1 MIETA
6 QKLVSGSVI
15 RLHPG
20 DNVVV
25 ACKDIGLGEPVPSEN
40 IVSQSQVSAG
50 YKLATRPIAQGDP
63 VLKYNVTIGFA
74 ASDIPAGMMVHSHN
88 IKFEEFDRDYAHHSE
103 FKPIDLL
110 PAAQRASFQGIV
122 RADGSVA
129 TRNYIGILSTVNC
142 SATVVRK
149 IADWFTAERLAD
161 YPNVDG
167 VVSFAHSLGC
177 GMEMTGEPMQL
188 LRRTMAGYARHAN
201 LAGALIVLPSA
212 HQ

>member
-15 RLHPG
+15 RLHPD

-110 PAAQRASFQGIV
+110 PAAQRASFEGIV
-122 RADGSVA
+122 RADGRVA

-142 SATVVRK
+142 SATEIGR
-149 IADWFTAERLAD
+149 ASCRER
-161 YPNVDG
+161 V
-167 VVSFAHSLGC
+167 
-177 GMEMTGEPMQL
+177 
-188 LRRTMAGYARHAN
+188 
-201 LAGALIVLPSA
+201 
-212 HQ
+212 